1 MPIYNL
7 IEDSDNYSKT
17 SGSLWQYYRD
27 DLNDNLTDS
36 ESFKIK
42 ITGSSPND
50 DDTKD
55 FEIIVP
61 LKHLSN
67 FWRTFEIPLISFQQ
81 GHQLVLL
88 LILQVQED
96 LQ

>member
-1 MPIYNL
+1 MYNL
-7 IEDSDNYSKT
+7 IEYSDNYSKT
-17 SGSLWQYYRD
+17 SVSLWQYYRD
-27 DLNDNLTDS
+27 DPNDNLTDS

-42 ITGSSPND
+42 IIGSTPNND
-50 DDTKD
+50 NTKD
-55 FEIIVP
+55 VKIIVP

-67 FWRTFEIPLISFQQ
+67 FWKTLDMPLISFQH
-81 GHQLVLL
+81 GHQLMSL

>member
-1 MPIYNL
+1 M
-7 IEDSDNYSKT
+7 IEYSDNYSKA

-27 DLNDNLTDS
+27 DPNDNLTDS
-36 ESFKIK
+36 ESSKIK
-42 ITGSSPND
+42 IIGSTPNND
-50 DDTKD
+50 NTKD
-55 FEIIVP
+55 VKIIVP

-67 FWRTFEIPLISFQQ
+67 FWKTLDIPLISFQY
-81 GHQLVLL
+81 GHQLVSL